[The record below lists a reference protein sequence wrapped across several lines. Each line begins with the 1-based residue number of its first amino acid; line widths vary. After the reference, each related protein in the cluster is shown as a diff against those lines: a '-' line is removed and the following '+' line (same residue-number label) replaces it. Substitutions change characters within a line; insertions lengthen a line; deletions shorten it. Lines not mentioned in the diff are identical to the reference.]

1 MRIGHLLV
9 QPVDASNGESFVFVD
24 ESTRAE
30 ITVSRDEFDKI
41 HYAMGIL
48 LMRDSIANSVT
59 VRNVVWQMVDFK
71 DGEIVRTITA
81 TKPL

>member
-9 QPVDASNGESFVFVD
+9 QPVDANNGESFVFRD
-24 ESTRAE
+24 ESTNAE
-30 ITVSRDEFDKI
+30 ITVSRDEFDKM

-48 LMRDSIANSVT
+48 LMRDSIASSIT

-71 DGEIVRTITA
+71 DGEITRTITA
-81 TKPL
+81 TKP

>member
-9 QPVDASNGESFVFVD
+9 QPVDASNGETFVFID
-24 ESTRAE
+24 ESAGKE
-30 ITVSRDEFDKI
+30 ITVSRDEFDKL

-48 LMRDSIANSVT
+48 LMRDSIASSVT
-59 VRNVVWQMVDFK
+59 IRGVIWQMVDFK

-81 TKPL
+81 SKP